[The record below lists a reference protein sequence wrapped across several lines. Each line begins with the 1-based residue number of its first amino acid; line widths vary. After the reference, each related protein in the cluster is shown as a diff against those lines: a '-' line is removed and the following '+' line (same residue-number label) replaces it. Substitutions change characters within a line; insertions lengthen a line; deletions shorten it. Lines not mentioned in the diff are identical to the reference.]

1 MAMQVGSG
9 EGGGAELV
17 DINTTPLI
25 DVMLVL
31 LIMLIITLPIQM
43 HAVDINLPNP
53 NAVPPPTKPQVV
65 NIVVAFDGA
74 VTWNGTPV
82 ANTTQLDSFLSS
94 AAREQPQPEIHL
106 RPDPLAKWDVV
117 AKVLAAAQRIGVEK
131 IGFAGNEQYQ

>member
-1 MAMQVGSG
+1 MAMQVGSAGG
-9 EGGGAELV
+9 EGTPMVE
-17 DINTTPLI
+17 INTTPLI

-31 LIMLIITLPIQM
+31 LIMLIITIPIQM
-43 HAVDINLPNP
+43 HAVQLDMPNP
-53 NAVPPPTKPQVV
+53 NSPPPDVKPEVV
-65 NIVVAFDGA
+65 NVEVAFDGA

-82 ANTTQLDSFLSS
+82 ANTSQLDDFLAS
-94 AAREQPQPEIHL
+94 AANEDPQPELHI